1 MLSFCPCYIQTSQL
15 SLERWMHKMLS
26 KPAKKSKVP
35 SGSRD
40 KSVRGSGTPLM
51 FFTSDLSFLLFV
63 VVVVFLPKQ
72 PSTEKA
78 TVPVSLTSL
87 PLTLRT
93 KTLASNLCNP
103 GRVGM

>member
-1 MLSFCPCYIQTSQL
+1 
-15 SLERWMHKMLS
+15 
-26 KPAKKSKVP
+26 
-35 SGSRD
+35 
-40 KSVRGSGTPLM
+40 M
-51 FFTSDLSFLLFV
+51 FFTSDLSFLLF